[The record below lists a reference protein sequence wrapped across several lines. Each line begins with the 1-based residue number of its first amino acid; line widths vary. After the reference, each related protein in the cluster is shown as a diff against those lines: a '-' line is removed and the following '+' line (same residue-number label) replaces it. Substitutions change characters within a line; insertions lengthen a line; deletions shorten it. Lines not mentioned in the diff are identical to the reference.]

1 MKKQKFI
8 VVQDEATAN
17 KLISGGFQV
26 VTCVNGTYTFVNQTP
41 KRFKFDGID
50 LKKLAYTNI
59 LTI

>member
-26 VTCVNGTYTFVNQTP
+26 VSHINSTYTFVNKAP
-41 KRFKFDGID
+41 KHFKFDEID
-50 LKKLAYTNI
+50 VKKLAYTNI
-59 LTI
+59 ITI